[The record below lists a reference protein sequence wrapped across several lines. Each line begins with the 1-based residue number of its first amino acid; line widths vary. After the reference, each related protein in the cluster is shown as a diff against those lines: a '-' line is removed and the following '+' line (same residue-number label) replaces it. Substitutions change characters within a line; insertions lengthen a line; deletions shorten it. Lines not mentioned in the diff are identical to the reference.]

1 MTGMTAEK
9 DKNCSKIEQLSHI
22 LTHKGWYIACAES
35 CTGGW
40 VAKLFTDLA
49 GSSDWF
55 ERGYVTYSNRA
66 KQEML
71 GVSVVSLD
79 SFGAVSEEVVKQ
91 MALGA
96 CQQAATEVSLAI
108 SGIAGPTGGT
118 EDKPVGLVW
127 FAWCIQGQLET
138 YSEVFAGDRNAV
150 RQQAVDVAIDKLLGF
165 LSVNL

>member
-1 MTGMTAEK
+1 MSSTVKK
-9 DKNCSKIEQLSHI
+9 DENCLKIEQLSHI
-22 LTHKGWYIACAES
+22 LINKGWYIACAES

-49 GSSDWF
+49 GSSNWF

-71 GVSVVSLD
+71 GVLAKSLD
-79 SFGAVSEEVVKQ
+79 DFGAVSEEVVKQ

-108 SGIAGPTGGT
+108 SGIAGPTGGSK
-118 EDKPVGLVW
+118 EKPVGLVW
-127 FAWCIQGQLET
+127 FGWCINGQLQT
-138 YSEVFAGDRNAV
+138 HSEIFVGDRDAV
-150 RQQAVDVAIDKLLGF
+150 RQQAVDVAIAKLLGF
-165 LSVNL
+165 LSV

>member
-1 MTGMTAEK
+1 MSMTTEK
-9 DKNCSKIEQLSHI
+9 DKNCLKIEQLSYI
-22 LTHKGWYIACAES
+22 LTNKGWYIACAES

-49 GSSDWF
+49 GSSGWF

-71 GVSVVSLD
+71 GVSAVSLD

-108 SGIAGPTGGT
+108 SGIAGPTGGSK
-118 EDKPVGLVW
+118 DKPVGLVW

-138 YSEVFAGDRNAV
+138 HSKIFTGDRNAV
-150 RQQAVDVAIDKLLGF
+150 RQQAVDVAIDKLLNF